1 MKLFRLSS
9 LLYGVMLLLCT
20 ACSKDEPTPLT
31 LDALAI
37 EGAPATN
44 TLRSLEEA
52 QAEALQIFFCSTAYA
67 SLCSVASHPQCST
80 PAHGCSAFGRT
91 AL

>member
-9 LLYGVMLLLCT
+9 LLCGAMLLLST

-31 LDALAI
+31 LDALAT

-52 QAEALQIFFCSTAYA
+52 QAEALQIF
-67 SLCSVASHPQCST
+67 
-80 PAHGCSAFGRT
+80 SALQPTLRT
-91 AL
+91 HYYRFNLEMITSIQPR